1 MINPKRKWRKFE
13 SQEEKI
19 EILKELKII
28 SPKASEIKDL
38 YYKGAYT
45 KDAVEC
51 DVVGIVDNNEII
63 LDINGELHS
72 IHPDYLLDMQ
82 KKERFIIVDIET
94 PRSFN
99 PADGIREV
107 AAVVVEDYRVIDTLH
122 LAVITDEEKYKNG
135 YGDGL
140 EAIEENEE
148 LKKKFKALIKKYKYP
163 LVAHNASFDRNFLRY
178 WGWVEDKQEF
188 YCSMNTIKQKEIL
201 PSYKLVNLLEHY
213 NIKKGQ
219 AHNAL
224 QDVLDLLELL
234 KVIKPERWSTL
245 TTPTSS
251 STVKKDNKASNSESE
266 SSAKSNK
273 FRKFAKDKEKIAEEK
288 EMIEFAKNNLIKD
301 IFGKKKIVFTGDM
314 SKSRGE
320 MRATA
325 IRYGA
330 ESPTSISGKTN
341 ILVIGE
347 EAGKSKLEKAKQL
360 GIEIITEQEFWDI
373 INKETS
379 VEYNLKLF
387 FRIIRKVVL
396 QRKLLIIYWHS
407 KCW

>member
-1 MINPKRKWRKFE
+1 MISPKREWRKFE
-13 SQEEKI
+13 SYEDKI
-19 EILKELKII
+19 TVLKELKII
-28 SPKASEIKDL
+28 SPKANEVKTL

-51 DVVGIVDNNEII
+51 DVVGIIDNNEII

-72 IHPDYLLDMQ
+72 IHPDYLIDMQ

-94 PRSFN
+94 PRSFS

-234 KVIKPERWSTL
+234 KVIKPERWSAL
-245 TTPTSS
+245 TIQTSS
-251 STVKKDNKASNSESE
+251 STVKKDNKESKSDSE
-266 SSAKSNK
+266 SSAKSNR
-273 FRKFAKDKEKIAEEK
+273 FRKFEKDKEKVAEEK

-314 SKSRGE
+314 SKSRAE

-330 ESPTSISGKTN
+330 DSPTSISGKTN
-341 ILVIGE
+341 MLVIGE
-347 EAGKSKLEKAKQL
+347 DAGKSKLEKAKQL
-360 GIEIITEQEFWDI
+360 GIEIITEQEFGDI
-373 INKETS
+373 INKEAG
-379 VEYNLKLF
+379 VE
-387 FRIIRKVVL
+387 
-396 QRKLLIIYWHS
+396 
-407 KCW
+407 

>member
-1 MINPKRKWRKFE
+1 MISTKRQWRKFE
-13 SQEEKI
+13 SQEDKI
-19 EILKELKII
+19 EVLKELKII
-28 SPKASEIKDL
+28 SPKANEIKTL

-72 IHPDYLLDMQ
+72 IHPDYLIDMQ

-94 PRSFN
+94 PRSFS

-140 EAIEENEE
+140 EGIEENEE

-234 KVIKPERWSTL
+234 KVIKPERWSVLATQ
-245 TTPTSS
+245 TSS
-251 STVKKDNKASNSESE
+251 STAKKDNKESKSDSES
-266 SSAKSNK
+266 AVKTNR
-273 FRKFAKDKEKIAEEK
+273 FRKFAKDKEKVAEEK

-301 IFGKKKIVFTGDM
+301 IFNKKKIVFTGDM
-314 SKSRGE
+314 SKSRAE

-330 ESPTSISGKTN
+330 DSPTSISGKTN
-341 ILVIGE
+341 MLVIGE

-373 INKETS
+373 INKEAS
-379 VEYNLKLF
+379 VE
-387 FRIIRKVVL
+387 
-396 QRKLLIIYWHS
+396 
-407 KCW
+407 

>member
-1 MINPKRKWRKFE
+1 MINPKREWRKFE
-13 SQEEKI
+13 SHEDKI
-19 EILKELKII
+19 EALKELKLV
-28 SPKASEIKDL
+28 SPKANDIKTL

-45 KDAVEC
+45 ENAVEC

-94 PRSFN
+94 PRSFK

-107 AAVVVEDYRVIDTLH
+107 AAIVVEDYRVIDSLH
-122 LAVITDEEKYKNG
+122 LAIINDEEQYKNG

-140 EAIEENEE
+140 DAIEENEE
-148 LKKKFKALIKKYKYP
+148 LKSKFKALVKKYKCP

-178 WGWVEDKQEF
+178 WGWVEDNQEF
-188 YCSMNTIKQKEIL
+188 YCSMNAIKIKETL
-201 PSYKLVNLLEHY
+201 PSYKLVYLLEHY

-234 KVIKPERWSTL
+234 KVIKPERWSAL
-245 TTPTSS
+245 SIPTSS
-251 STVKKDNKASNSESE
+251 SAIKKHNKESKDSNEASAPANRF
-266 SSAKSNK
+266 K
-273 FRKFAKDKEKIAEEK
+273 KFAKDKEKVAEEK

-301 IFGKKKIVFTGDM
+301 IFNKKKIVFTGDM

-330 ESPTSISGKTN
+330 DSPTSISGKTN
-341 ILVIGE
+341 MLVIGE
-347 EAGKSKLEKAKQL
+347 EAGKSKLEKAKNL
-360 GIEIITEQEFWDI
+360 GIDIITEKEFWDI
-373 INKETS
+373 IN
-379 VEYNLKLF
+379 NN
-387 FRIIRKVVL
+387 
-396 QRKLLIIYWHS
+396 
-407 KCW
+407 

>member
-1 MINPKRKWRKFE
+1 MISPKREWRKFE
-13 SQEEKI
+13 SQEDKI
-19 EILKELKII
+19 EVLKELKII
-28 SPKASEIKDL
+28 SPKANEVKTL

-72 IHPDYLLDMQ
+72 IHPDYLIDMQ

-94 PRSFN
+94 PRSFS

-148 LKKKFKALIKKYKYP
+148 LKKKFKDLIKKYKYP

-234 KVIKPERWSTL
+234 KVIKPERWSAL
-245 TTPTSS
+245 TIQTSS
-251 STVKKDNKASNSESE
+251 STAKKDNKESKSDSESTV
-266 SSAKSNK
+266 KPNR
-273 FRKFAKDKEKIAEEK
+273 FRKFAKDKEKVAEEK

-314 SKSRGE
+314 SKSRAE
-320 MRATA
+320 MRAMA

-330 ESPTSISGKTN
+330 DSPTSISGKTN
-341 ILVIGE
+341 MLVIGE

-360 GIEIITEQEFWDI
+360 GIEIITEQEFWEI
-373 INKETS
+373 INKEAGETKD
-379 VEYNLKLF
+379 VNF
-387 FRIIRKVVL
+387 
-396 QRKLLIIYWHS
+396 
-407 KCW
+407 

>member
-1 MINPKRKWRKFE
+1 MISPKRQWRKFE
-13 SQEEKI
+13 SQEDKI
-19 EILKELKII
+19 EVLKELKII
-28 SPKASEIKDL
+28 SPKANEIKTL

-72 IHPDYLLDMQ
+72 IHPDYLIDMQ

-94 PRSFN
+94 PRSFS

-140 EAIEENEE
+140 EAIEENGE
-148 LKKKFKALIKKYKYP
+148 LKKKFKDLIKKYKYP

-178 WGWVEDKQEF
+178 WGWIEDKQEF

-201 PSYKLVNLLEHY
+201 PSYKLVNLLEYY
-213 NIKKGQ
+213 NIKKEQ

-234 KVIKPERWSTL
+234 KVVKPERWSVL
-245 TTPTSS
+245 TTPTSR
-251 STVKKDNKASNSESE
+251 STVKKDNKASNEESE
-266 SSAKSNK
+266 SLAKSNK
-273 FRKFAKDKEKIAEEK
+273 FRKFAKDKEKVAEEK

-314 SKSRGE
+314 SKSRAE
-320 MRATA
+320 MRAIA

-330 ESPTSISGKTN
+330 DSPTSISGKTN
-341 ILVIGE
+341 MLVIGE

-373 INKETS
+373 VNK
-379 VEYNLKLF
+379 N
-387 FRIIRKVVL
+387 
-396 QRKLLIIYWHS
+396 
-407 KCW
+407 

>member
-1 MINPKRKWRKFE
+1 MISPKREWRKFE
-13 SQEEKI
+13 SHEDKI
-19 EILKELKII
+19 EVLKELKII
-28 SPKASEIKDL
+28 SPKANEVKAL

-63 LDINGELHS
+63 LDIKGELHS
-72 IHPDYLLDMQ
+72 IHPDYLIDMQ

-94 PRSFN
+94 PRSFS

-148 LKKKFKALIKKYKYP
+148 LKKKFKDLIKKYKYP

-234 KVIKPERWSTL
+234 KVIKPERWSALTIQTL
-245 TTPTSS
+245 N
-251 STVKKDNKASNSESE
+251 STAKKDNKESKSDSE
-266 SSAKSNK
+266 SSVKPNR
-273 FRKFAKDKEKIAEEK
+273 FRKFAKDKEKVAEEK

-301 IFGKKKIVFTGDM
+301 IFNKKKIVFTGDM
-314 SKSRGE
+314 SKSRAE

-330 ESPTSISGKTN
+330 DSPTSISGKTN
-341 ILVIGE
+341 MLVIGE

-373 INKETS
+373 VNKDAS
-379 VEYNLKLF
+379 V
-387 FRIIRKVVL
+387 
-396 QRKLLIIYWHS
+396 
-407 KCW
+407 

>member
-1 MINPKRKWRKFE
+1 MISPKRQWRKFE
-13 SQEEKI
+13 SQEDKI
-19 EILKELKII
+19 EVLKELKII
-28 SPKASEIKDL
+28 SPKANEIKTL

-72 IHPDYLLDMQ
+72 IHPDYLIDMQ

-94 PRSFN
+94 PRSFS

-140 EAIEENEE
+140 EAIEENGE
-148 LKKKFKALIKKYKYP
+148 LKKKFKDLIKKYKYP

-178 WGWVEDKQEF
+178 WGWIEDKQEF

-201 PSYKLVNLLEHY
+201 PSYKLVNLLEYY
-213 NIKKGQ
+213 NIKKEQ

-234 KVIKPERWSTL
+234 KVVKPERWSVL
-245 TTPTSS
+245 TTPTSR
-251 STVKKDNKASNSESE
+251 STVKKDNKASNEESE
-266 SSAKSNK
+266 SLAKSNK
-273 FRKFAKDKEKIAEEK
+273 FRKFAKDKEKVAEEK

-314 SKSRGE
+314 SKSRAE
-320 MRATA
+320 MRAIA

-330 ESPTSISGKTN
+330 DSPTSISGKTN
-341 ILVIGE
+341 MLVIGK

-373 INKETS
+373 VNK
-379 VEYNLKLF
+379 N
-387 FRIIRKVVL
+387 
-396 QRKLLIIYWHS
+396 
-407 KCW
+407 

>member
-1 MINPKRKWRKFE
+1 MINPKREWRKFE
-13 SQEEKI
+13 SHEDKI
-19 EILKELKII
+19 EVLKELKLV
-28 SPKASEIKDL
+28 SPKANDIKTL

-45 KDAVEC
+45 ENAVEC

-94 PRSFN
+94 PRSFK

-107 AAVVVEDYRVIDTLH
+107 AAIVVEDYRVIDSLH
-122 LAVITDEEKYKNG
+122 LAIINDEEQYKNG

-140 EAIEENEE
+140 DAIEENEE
-148 LKKKFKALIKKYKYP
+148 FKSKFKALVKKYKCP

-178 WGWVEDKQEF
+178 WGWVEDNQEF
-188 YCSMNTIKQKEIL
+188 YCSMNTIKIKETL
-201 PSYKLVNLLEHY
+201 PSYKLVYLLEHY

-234 KVIKPERWSTL
+234 KVIKPERWSAL
-245 TTPTSS
+245 SIPTSS
-251 STVKKDNKASNSESE
+251 SAIKKHNKESKDSNEASAPANRF
-266 SSAKSNK
+266 K
-273 FRKFAKDKEKIAEEK
+273 KFAKDKEKVAEEK

-301 IFGKKKIVFTGDM
+301 IFNKKKIVFTGDM

-330 ESPTSISGKTN
+330 DSPTSISGKTN
-341 ILVIGE
+341 MLVIGE
-347 EAGKSKLEKAKQL
+347 EAGKSKLEKAKNL
-360 GIEIITEQEFWDI
+360 GIVIITEKEFWDI
-373 INKETS
+373 IN
-379 VEYNLKLF
+379 NN
-387 FRIIRKVVL
+387 
-396 QRKLLIIYWHS
+396 
-407 KCW
+407 

>member
-1 MINPKRKWRKFE
+1 MINPKREWRKFE
-13 SQEEKI
+13 SLEEKI
-19 EILKELKII
+19 EVLKELKLI
-28 SPKASEIKDL
+28 SPKANEVKTL

-45 KDAVEC
+45 ENAVEC

-94 PRSFN
+94 PRSFS

-107 AAVVVEDYRVIDTLH
+107 AAIVVEDYRVIDSLH
-122 LAVITDEEKYKNG
+122 LAIINDEEKYKNG

-140 EAIEENEE
+140 DAIEENEE
-148 LKKKFKALIKKYKYP
+148 LKSKFKSLVKKYKCT

-178 WGWVEDKQEF
+178 WGWVEDNQEF

-234 KVIKPERWSTL
+234 KVIKPERWSAL
-245 TTPTSS
+245 GTPTS
-251 STVKKDNKASNSESE
+251 ASV
-266 SSAKSNK
+266 AKKSNK
-273 FRKFAKDKEKIAEEK
+273 DSKSANEANGDKQASAPTANRFRKFAKDKEQVAEEK
-288 EMIEFAKNNLIKD
+288 KMIEFAKANLIKD
-301 IFGKKKIVFTGDM
+301 IFNKKKIVFTGDM
-314 SKSRGE
+314 SKSRAE

-330 ESPTSISGKTN
+330 DSPTSISGKTN
-341 ILVIGE
+341 MLVIGE
-347 EAGKSKLEKAKQL
+347 GAGKSKLEKAKTL
-360 GIEIITEQEFWDI
+360 GIEIITEKEFWDI
-373 INKETS
+373 IN
-379 VEYNLKLF
+379 
-387 FRIIRKVVL
+387 RK
-396 QRKLLIIYWHS
+396 
-407 KCW
+407 

>member
-188 YCSMNTIKQKEIL
+188 YCSMNTIKQKEVL

-251 STVKKDNKASNSESE
+251 STVKKDNKAIKSDSE

-379 VEYNLKLF
+379 VE
-387 FRIIRKVVL
+387 
-396 QRKLLIIYWHS
+396 
-407 KCW
+407 

>member
-1 MINPKRKWRKFE
+1 MINPKREWRKFE
-13 SQEEKI
+13 SHEDKI
-19 EILKELKII
+19 EVLKELKLV
-28 SPKASEIKDL
+28 SPKANDIKTL

-45 KDAVEC
+45 ENAVEC

-94 PRSFN
+94 PRSFK

-107 AAVVVEDYRVIDTLH
+107 AAIVVEDYRVIDSLH
-122 LAVITDEEKYKNG
+122 LAIINDEEQYKNG

-140 EAIEENEE
+140 DAIEENEE
-148 LKKKFKALIKKYKYP
+148 LKSKFKALVKKYKCP

-178 WGWVEDKQEF
+178 WGWVEDNQEF
-188 YCSMNTIKQKEIL
+188 YCSMNAIKIKETL
-201 PSYKLVNLLEHY
+201 PSYKLVYLLEHY

-234 KVIKPERWSTL
+234 KVIKPERWSAL
-245 TTPTSS
+245 SIPTSS
-251 STVKKDNKASNSESE
+251 SAIKKHNKESKDSNEASAPANRF
-266 SSAKSNK
+266 K
-273 FRKFAKDKEKIAEEK
+273 KFAKDKEKVAEEK

-301 IFGKKKIVFTGDM
+301 IFNKKKIVFTGDM

-330 ESPTSISGKTN
+330 DSPTSISGKTN
-341 ILVIGE
+341 MLVIGE
-347 EAGKSKLEKAKQL
+347 EAGKSKLEKAKNL
-360 GIEIITEQEFWDI
+360 GIDIITEKEFWDI
-373 INKETS
+373 IN
-379 VEYNLKLF
+379 NN
-387 FRIIRKVVL
+387 
-396 QRKLLIIYWHS
+396 
-407 KCW
+407 

>member
-1 MINPKRKWRKFE
+1 MISPKREWRKFE
-13 SQEEKI
+13 SQEDKI
-19 EILKELKII
+19 EVLKELKII
-28 SPKASEIKDL
+28 SPKANEVKTL

-72 IHPDYLLDMQ
+72 IHPDYLIDMQ

-94 PRSFN
+94 PRSFS

-148 LKKKFKALIKKYKYP
+148 LKKKFKDLIKKYRYP
-163 LVAHNASFDRNFLRY
+163 LLAHNASFDRNFLRY

-234 KVIKPERWSTL
+234 KFIKPERWSAL
-245 TTPTSS
+245 TIQTSN
-251 STVKKDNKASNSESE
+251 STSKKDNKESKSDSESTV
-266 SSAKSNK
+266 KPNR
-273 FRKFAKDKEKIAEEK
+273 FRKFAKDKEKVAEEK

-301 IFGKKKIVFTGDM
+301 IFNKKKIVFTGDM
-314 SKSRGE
+314 SKSRAE
-320 MRATA
+320 MRAMA

-330 ESPTSISGKTN
+330 DSPTSISGKTN
-341 ILVIGE
+341 MLVIGE

-360 GIEIITEQEFWDI
+360 GIEIITEQEFWEI
-373 INKETS
+373 INKEAGETKD
-379 VEYNLKLF
+379 VNF
-387 FRIIRKVVL
+387 
-396 QRKLLIIYWHS
+396 
-407 KCW
+407 

>member
-1 MINPKRKWRKFE
+1 MINPKREWRKFE
-13 SQEEKI
+13 SHEDKI
-19 EILKELKII
+19 EALKELKLV
-28 SPKASEIKDL
+28 SPKANDIKTL

-45 KDAVEC
+45 ENAVEC

-94 PRSFN
+94 PRSFK

-107 AAVVVEDYRVIDTLH
+107 AAIVVEDYRVIDSLH
-122 LAVITDEEKYKNG
+122 LAIINDEEQYKNG

-140 EAIEENEE
+140 DAIEENEE
-148 LKKKFKALIKKYKYP
+148 LKSKFKALVKKYKCP
-163 LVAHNASFDRNFLRY
+163 LVAHNASFDRNFLIY
-178 WGWVEDKQEF
+178 WGWVEDNQEF
-188 YCSMNTIKQKEIL
+188 YCSMNTIKIKETL
-201 PSYKLVNLLEHY
+201 PSYKLVYLLEHY

-234 KVIKPERWSTL
+234 KVIKPERWSAL
-245 TTPTSS
+245 SIPTSS
-251 STVKKDNKASNSESE
+251 SAIKKHNKESKDSNEASAPANRF
-266 SSAKSNK
+266 K
-273 FRKFAKDKEKIAEEK
+273 KFAKDKEKVAEEK

-301 IFGKKKIVFTGDM
+301 IFNKKKIVFTGDM

-330 ESPTSISGKTN
+330 DSPTSISGKTN
-341 ILVIGE
+341 MLVIGE
-347 EAGKSKLEKAKQL
+347 EAGKSKLEKAKNL
-360 GIEIITEQEFWDI
+360 GIDIITEKEFWDI
-373 INKETS
+373 IN
-379 VEYNLKLF
+379 NN
-387 FRIIRKVVL
+387 
-396 QRKLLIIYWHS
+396 
-407 KCW
+407 

>member
-1 MINPKRKWRKFE
+1 MINPKREWRKFE
-13 SQEEKI
+13 SHEDKI
-19 EILKELKII
+19 EVLKELKLV
-28 SPKASEIKDL
+28 SPKANDIKTL

-45 KDAVEC
+45 ENAVEC

-94 PRSFN
+94 PRSFK

-107 AAVVVEDYRVIDTLH
+107 AAIVVEDYRVIDSLH
-122 LAVITDEEKYKNG
+122 LAIINDKEQYKNG

-140 EAIEENEE
+140 DAIEENEE
-148 LKKKFKALIKKYKYP
+148 LKSKFKALVKKYKCP

-178 WGWVEDKQEF
+178 WGWVEDNQEF
-188 YCSMNTIKQKEIL
+188 YCSMNTIKIKETL
-201 PSYKLVNLLEHY
+201 PSYKLVYLLEHY

-234 KVIKPERWSTL
+234 KVIKPERWSAL
-245 TTPTSS
+245 SIPTSS
-251 STVKKDNKASNSESE
+251 SAIKKHNKESKDSNEASAPANRF
-266 SSAKSNK
+266 K
-273 FRKFAKDKEKIAEEK
+273 KFAKDKEKVAEEK

-301 IFGKKKIVFTGDM
+301 IFNKKKIVFTGDM

-330 ESPTSISGKTN
+330 DSPTSISGKTN
-341 ILVIGE
+341 MLVIGE
-347 EAGKSKLEKAKQL
+347 EAGKSKLEKAKNL
-360 GIEIITEQEFWDI
+360 GIDIITEKEFWDI
-373 INKETS
+373 IN
-379 VEYNLKLF
+379 NN
-387 FRIIRKVVL
+387 
-396 QRKLLIIYWHS
+396 
-407 KCW
+407 

>member
-1 MINPKRKWRKFE
+1 MISPKRQWRKFE
-13 SQEEKI
+13 SQEDKI
-19 EILKELKII
+19 EVLKELKII
-28 SPKASEIKDL
+28 SPKANEVKTL

-72 IHPDYLLDMQ
+72 IHPDYLIDMQ

-94 PRSFN
+94 PRSFS

-148 LKKKFKALIKKYKYP
+148 LKKKFKDLIKKYKYP

-234 KVIKPERWSTL
+234 KVIKPERWSAL
-245 TTPTSS
+245 TIQTSS
-251 STVKKDNKASNSESE
+251 STAKKDNKESKSDSESTV
-266 SSAKSNK
+266 KPNR
-273 FRKFAKDKEKIAEEK
+273 FRKFAKDKEKAAEEK

-301 IFGKKKIVFTGDM
+301 IFDKKKIVFTGDM
-314 SKSRGE
+314 SKSRAE

-330 ESPTSISGKTN
+330 DSPTSISGKTN
-341 ILVIGE
+341 MLVIGE

-360 GIEIITEQEFWDI
+360 GIEIINEQEFWEI
-373 INKETS
+373 INKEADETRD
-379 VEYNLKLF
+379 VNF
-387 FRIIRKVVL
+387 
-396 QRKLLIIYWHS
+396 
-407 KCW
+407 

>member
-63 LDINGELHS
+63 LDIKGELHS

-82 KKERFIIVDIET
+82 KKERFIIIDIET

-163 LVAHNASFDRNFLRY
+163 LVAHNATFDRNFLRY

-251 STVKKDNKASNSESE
+251 STVKKDNKASKSESE

-379 VEYNLKLF
+379 VE
-387 FRIIRKVVL
+387 
-396 QRKLLIIYWHS
+396 
-407 KCW
+407 

>member
-63 LDINGELHS
+63 LDIKGELHS

-148 LKKKFKALIKKYKYP
+148 LKRKFKALIKKYKYP

-379 VEYNLKLF
+379 VE
-387 FRIIRKVVL
+387 
-396 QRKLLIIYWHS
+396 
-407 KCW
+407 

>member
-1 MINPKRKWRKFE
+1 MINPKREWRKFE
-13 SQEEKI
+13 SSEEKI
-19 EILKELKII
+19 EVLKDLKLI
-28 SPKASEIKDL
+28 SPKANEVKTL
-38 YYKGAYT
+38 YYKGTYT
-45 KDAVEC
+45 EDAVEC

-94 PRSFN
+94 PRSFS

-107 AAVVVEDYRVIDTLH
+107 AAVVVEDYRVIDSLH
-122 LAVITDEEKYKNG
+122 LAIINDEEKYKNG

-140 EAIEENEE
+140 GAIEENEE
-148 LKKKFKALIKKYKYP
+148 LKSKFQSLIKKHKCP

-178 WGWVEDKQEF
+178 WGWVDENQEF

-201 PSYKLVNLLEHY
+201 PSYKLVYLLEHY

-234 KVIKPERWSTL
+234 KFIKPDRWSAL
-245 TTPTSS
+245 SVSP
-251 STVKKDNKASNSESE
+251 SNSV
-266 SSAKSNK
+266 AKKSNK
-273 FRKFAKDKEKIAEEK
+273 DSNSSNEANDSKQASAPTKRFRKFAKDKEQVAEEK
-288 EMIEFAKNNLIKD
+288 KMIEFAKENLIKD
-301 IFGKKKIVFTGDM
+301 IFNKKKIVFTGDM

-330 ESPTSISGKTN
+330 DSPTSISGKTN
-341 ILVIGE
+341 MLVIGE
-347 EAGKSKLEKAKQL
+347 EAGKSKLEKAEKL
-360 GIEIITEQEFWDI
+360 GIEIITEKEFWDI
-373 INKETS
+373 INK
-379 VEYNLKLF
+379 N
-387 FRIIRKVVL
+387 
-396 QRKLLIIYWHS
+396 
-407 KCW
+407 

>member
-1 MINPKRKWRKFE
+1 MISPKRQWRKFE
-13 SQEEKI
+13 SQEDKI
-19 EILKELKII
+19 EVLKELKII
-28 SPKASEIKDL
+28 SPKANEIKIL

-72 IHPDYLLDMQ
+72 IHPDYLIDMQ

-94 PRSFN
+94 PRSFS

-148 LKKKFKALIKKYKYP
+148 LKKKFKDLIKKYKYP

-234 KVIKPERWSTL
+234 KVIKPERWSAL
-245 TTPTSS
+245 TIQTSS
-251 STVKKDNKASNSESE
+251 STAKKDNKESKSDSESTV
-266 SSAKSNK
+266 KPNR
-273 FRKFAKDKEKIAEEK
+273 FRKFAKDKEKVAEEK

-314 SKSRGE
+314 SKSRAE

-330 ESPTSISGKTN
+330 DSPTSISGKTN
-341 ILVIGE
+341 MLVIGE
-347 EAGKSKLEKAKQL
+347 EAGKSKVEKAKQL

-373 INKETS
+373 VNK
-379 VEYNLKLF
+379 N
-387 FRIIRKVVL
+387 
-396 QRKLLIIYWHS
+396 
-407 KCW
+407 

>member
-1 MINPKRKWRKFE
+1 MISPKREWRKFE
-13 SQEEKI
+13 SQEDKI
-19 EILKELKII
+19 EVLKELKII
-28 SPKASEIKDL
+28 SPKANEVKTL

-72 IHPDYLLDMQ
+72 IHPDYLIDMQ

-94 PRSFN
+94 PRSFS

-148 LKKKFKALIKKYKYP
+148 LKKKFKDLIKKYKYP

-234 KVIKPERWSTL
+234 KVIKPERWSAL
-245 TTPTSS
+245 TIQTSS
-251 STVKKDNKASNSESE
+251 STAKKDNKESKSDSESTV
-266 SSAKSNK
+266 KPNR
-273 FRKFAKDKEKIAEEK
+273 FRKFAKDKEKVAEEK

-314 SKSRGE
+314 SKSRAE
-320 MRATA
+320 MRAMA

-330 ESPTSISGKTN
+330 DSPTSISGKTN
-341 ILVIGE
+341 MLVIGE
-347 EAGKSKLEKAKQL
+347 EAGKSKVEKAKQL
-360 GIEIITEQEFWDI
+360 GIEIINEQEFWEI
-373 INKETS
+373 INKEAGETKD
-379 VEYNLKLF
+379 VNF
-387 FRIIRKVVL
+387 
-396 QRKLLIIYWHS
+396 
-407 KCW
+407 

>member
-1 MINPKRKWRKFE
+1 MINPKREWRKFE
-13 SQEEKI
+13 SLEEKI
-19 EILKELKII
+19 EVLKELKLI
-28 SPKASEIKDL
+28 SPKANEVKTL

-45 KDAVEC
+45 ENAVEC

-94 PRSFN
+94 PRSFS

-107 AAVVVEDYRVIDTLH
+107 AAIVVEDYRVIDSLH
-122 LAVITDEEKYKNG
+122 LAIINDEEKYKNG

-140 EAIEENEE
+140 DAIEENEE
-148 LKKKFKALIKKYKYP
+148 LKSKFKSLVKKYKCT

-178 WGWVEDKQEF
+178 WGWVEDNQEF

-234 KVIKPERWSTL
+234 KVIKPERWSAL
-245 TTPTSS
+245 GTPTS
-251 STVKKDNKASNSESE
+251 ASV
-266 SSAKSNK
+266 AKKSNK
-273 FRKFAKDKEKIAEEK
+273 DSKSANEANGDKQASAPTANRFRKFAKDKEQVEEEK
-288 EMIEFAKNNLIKD
+288 KMIEFAKENLIKD
-301 IFGKKKIVFTGDM
+301 IFNKKKIVFTGDM
-314 SKSRGE
+314 SKSRAE

-330 ESPTSISGKTN
+330 DSPTSISGKTN

-347 EAGKSKLEKAKQL
+347 GAGKSKLEKAKTL
-360 GIEIITEQEFWDI
+360 GIEIITEKEFWDI
-373 INKETS
+373 IN
-379 VEYNLKLF
+379 
-387 FRIIRKVVL
+387 RK
-396 QRKLLIIYWHS
+396 
-407 KCW
+407 

>member
-1 MINPKRKWRKFE
+1 MINPKREWRKFE
-13 SQEEKI
+13 SLEEKI
-19 EILKELKII
+19 EVLKELKLI
-28 SPKASEIKDL
+28 SPKANEVKTL

-45 KDAVEC
+45 ENAVEC
-51 DVVGIVDNNEII
+51 DVVGVVDNNEII

-94 PRSFN
+94 PRSFS

-107 AAVVVEDYRVIDTLH
+107 AAIVVEDYRVIDSLH
-122 LAVITDEEKYKNG
+122 LAVINDEEKYKNG

-140 EAIEENEE
+140 DAIEENEE
-148 LKKKFKALIKKYKYP
+148 LKSKFKSLIKKHKCP

-178 WGWVEDKQEF
+178 WGWVEDNQEF

-234 KVIKPERWSTL
+234 KVIKPERWSAL
-245 TTPTSS
+245 GTPTS
-251 STVKKDNKASNSESE
+251 ASV
-266 SSAKSNK
+266 AKKSNK
-273 FRKFAKDKEKIAEEK
+273 DSKSANEANGAKQASAPTANRFRKFAKDKEQVAEEK
-288 EMIEFAKNNLIKD
+288 KMIEFAKANLIKD
-301 IFGKKKIVFTGDM
+301 IFNKKKIVFTGDM
-314 SKSRGE
+314 SKSRAE

-330 ESPTSISGKTN
+330 DSPTSISGKTN
-341 ILVIGE
+341 MLVIGE
-347 EAGKSKLEKAKQL
+347 GAGKSKLEKAKTL
-360 GIEIITEQEFWDI
+360 GIEIITEKEFWDI
-373 INKETS
+373 INK
-379 VEYNLKLF
+379 N
-387 FRIIRKVVL
+387 
-396 QRKLLIIYWHS
+396 
-407 KCW
+407 

>member
-1 MINPKRKWRKFE
+1 MISPKRKWRRFK
-13 SQEEKI
+13 SREEKI

-28 SPKASEIKDL
+28 SPKASEIKTL

-45 KDAVEC
+45 DDAVEC
-51 DVVGIVDNNEII
+51 DVVGMVDINEII

-94 PRSFN
+94 PRSFS

-107 AAVVVEDYRVIDTLH
+107 AAVVVEDYRIIDTLH
-122 LAVITDEEKYKNG
+122 LAIIIDEEKYNNG
-135 YGDGL
+135 YGNGL

-148 LKKKFKALIKKYKYP
+148 LKTKFKKLIKKYKYP

-178 WGWVEDKQEF
+178 WGWIEDTQEF
-188 YCSMNTIKQKEIL
+188 YCSMNTIKQQETL
-201 PSYKLVNLLEHY
+201 ESYKLVNLLEHY

-224 QDVLDLLELL
+224 QDVLDLLEVL
-234 KVIKPERWSTL
+234 KVVKPKRWSSL
-245 TTPTSS
+245 NVSRS
-251 STVKKDNKASNSESE
+251 ISNSKSENKDGKSE
-266 SSAKSNK
+266 SLTKTNR

-288 EMIEFAKNNLIKD
+288 AMIEFAKNNLIED
-301 IFGKKKIVFTGDM
+301 IFNKKKIVFTGEM

-330 ESPTSISGKTN
+330 DSPTSISGKTN
-341 ILVIGE
+341 MLVIGE
-347 EAGKSKLEKAKQL
+347 EAGKSKLEKAKQF
-360 GIEIITEQEFWDI
+360 GIEIVTEDEFWDI
-373 INKETS
+373 INKETG
-379 VEYNLKLF
+379 VK
-387 FRIIRKVVL
+387 
-396 QRKLLIIYWHS
+396 
-407 KCW
+407 

>member
-63 LDINGELHS
+63 LDIKGELHS

-251 STVKKDNKASNSESE
+251 STVKKDNKASKSESE

-360 GIEIITEQEFWDI
+360 GIEIINEEEFWNI
-373 INKETS
+373 INKETAM
-379 VEYNLKLF
+379 E
-387 FRIIRKVVL
+387 
-396 QRKLLIIYWHS
+396 
-407 KCW
+407 

>member
-163 LVAHNASFDRNFLRY
+163 LVAHNATFDRNFLRY

-245 TTPTSS
+245 TTATSS
-251 STVKKDNKASNSESE
+251 STVKKDNKASKSESE

-347 EAGKSKLEKAKQL
+347 EAGKSKLEKANQL

-379 VEYNLKLF
+379 VE
-387 FRIIRKVVL
+387 
-396 QRKLLIIYWHS
+396 
-407 KCW
+407 

>member
-1 MINPKRKWRKFE
+1 MINPKRKWREFE

-63 LDINGELHS
+63 LDIKGELHS

-122 LAVITDEEKYKNG
+122 LAVINDEEKYKNG

-379 VEYNLKLF
+379 VE
-387 FRIIRKVVL
+387 
-396 QRKLLIIYWHS
+396 
-407 KCW
+407 

>member
-28 SPKASEIKDL
+28 SPKATEIKEL

-94 PRSFN
+94 PRSFS

-148 LKKKFKALIKKYKYP
+148 LKTQFKKLIKKYKYP
-163 LVAHNASFDRNFLRY
+163 LVAHNASFDRNFLSY

-234 KVIKPERWSTL
+234 KVIKPERWSVLATQ
-245 TTPTSS
+245 TSRSTAKKENRS
-251 STVKKDNKASNSESE
+251 SKSESE
-266 SSAKSNK
+266 SSVKYNS

-341 ILVIGE
+341 MLVIGE

-379 VEYNLKLF
+379 VE
-387 FRIIRKVVL
+387 
-396 QRKLLIIYWHS
+396 
-407 KCW
+407 

>member
-1 MINPKRKWRKFE
+1 MISPKREWRKFE
-13 SQEEKI
+13 TIEEKL
-19 EILKELKII
+19 EVLRELKLV
-28 SPKASEIKDL
+28 SSKASEVKTL

-45 KDAVEC
+45 KEAVEC

-63 LDINGELHS
+63 LDVNGELHS

-94 PRSFN
+94 PRSFS

-107 AAVVVEDYRVIDTLH
+107 AAVVVEDYRAVETLH

-148 LKKKFKALIKKYKYP
+148 LKEKFKALVKKHKCP

-178 WGWVEDKQEF
+178 WGWVEESQEF

-224 QDVLDLLELL
+224 QDVLDLLDLL
-234 KVIKPERWSTL
+234 KVVKPERWSAL
-245 TTPTSS
+245 SI
-251 STVKKDNKASNSESE
+251 STVATKKVNKESNNKDGETKPKSNSF
-266 SSAKSNK
+266 K
-273 FRKFAKDKEKIAEEK
+273 KFAKSKEQVAQEK
-288 EMIEFAKNNLIKD
+288 ELIEFAKNNLIKD
-301 IFGKKKIVFTGDM
+301 IFNKKKIVFTGDM
-314 SKSRGE
+314 SKDRAE
-320 MRATA
+320 MRAIA

-330 ESPTSISGKTN
+330 DSPTSISGKTN
-341 ILVIGE
+341 MLVIGE
-347 EAGKSKLEKAKQL
+347 GAGKSKLEKARQL
-360 GIEIITEQEFWDI
+360 GIEIINEEEFWNI
-373 INKETS
+373 INKES
-379 VEYNLKLF
+379 
-387 FRIIRKVVL
+387 
-396 QRKLLIIYWHS
+396 
-407 KCW
+407 

>member
-28 SPKASEIKDL
+28 SPKASEIKEL

-63 LDINGELHS
+63 LDIKGELHS

-163 LVAHNASFDRNFLRY
+163 LVAHNATFDRNFLRY

-245 TTPTSS
+245 TTATSS
-251 STVKKDNKASNSESE
+251 STVKKDNKASKSESE

-341 ILVIGE
+341 MLVIGE
-347 EAGKSKLEKAKQL
+347 EAGKSKLEKANQL

-379 VEYNLKLF
+379 VE
-387 FRIIRKVVL
+387 
-396 QRKLLIIYWHS
+396 
-407 KCW
+407 

>member
-1 MINPKRKWRKFE
+1 MISPKREWRKFE
-13 SQEEKI
+13 SQEDKI
-19 EILKELKII
+19 EVLKELKII
-28 SPKASEIKDL
+28 SPKANEVKTL

-72 IHPDYLLDMQ
+72 IHPDYLIDMQ

-94 PRSFN
+94 PRSFS
-99 PADGIREV
+99 PDDGIREV

-148 LKKKFKALIKKYKYP
+148 LKKKFKDLIKKYKYP

-234 KVIKPERWSTL
+234 KVIKPERWSAL
-245 TTPTSS
+245 TIQTSS
-251 STVKKDNKASNSESE
+251 STAKKDNKESKSDSESTV
-266 SSAKSNK
+266 KPNR
-273 FRKFAKDKEKIAEEK
+273 FRKFAKDKEKVAEEK

-314 SKSRGE
+314 SKSRAE
-320 MRATA
+320 MRAMA

-330 ESPTSISGKTN
+330 DSPTSISGKTN
-341 ILVIGE
+341 MLVIGE
-347 EAGKSKLEKAKQL
+347 EAGKSKVEKAKQL
-360 GIEIITEQEFWDI
+360 GIEIINEQEFWEI
-373 INKETS
+373 INKEAGETKD
-379 VEYNLKLF
+379 VNF
-387 FRIIRKVVL
+387 
-396 QRKLLIIYWHS
+396 
-407 KCW
+407 

>member
-1 MINPKRKWRKFE
+1 MINPKREWRKFE
-13 SQEEKI
+13 SNEEKI
-19 EILKELKII
+19 EVLKELKLI
-28 SPKASEIKDL
+28 SPKANEVKTL
-38 YYKGAYT
+38 YYKGAYVEDT
-45 KDAVEC
+45 VEC
-51 DVVGIVDNNEII
+51 DVIGIVDNNEII
-63 LDINGELHS
+63 LDINGKLHS

-94 PRSFN
+94 PRSFT

-140 EAIEENEE
+140 EAIEENQE
-148 LKKKFKALIKKYKYP
+148 LKTKFKDLIKKYKCP
-163 LVAHNASFDRNFLRY
+163 LVAHNASFDRNFLKY

-234 KVIKPERWSTL
+234 KVIKPERWSAL
-245 TTPTSS
+245 SISRTSS
-251 STVKKDNKASNSESE
+251 NAKKDSKEIKGENEST
-266 SSAKSNK
+266 AKSNS
-273 FRKFAKDKEKIAEEK
+273 FRKFTKDKEKVAEEK

-301 IFGKKKIVFTGDM
+301 IFNKKKIVFTGDM
-314 SKSRGE
+314 SKSRAE

-330 ESPTSISGKTN
+330 DSPTSISGKTN

-360 GIEIITEQEFWDI
+360 GIEIITESEFWDI
-373 INKETS
+373 INKETGI
-379 VEYNLKLF
+379 E
-387 FRIIRKVVL
+387 
-396 QRKLLIIYWHS
+396 
-407 KCW
+407 

>member
-82 KKERFIIVDIET
+82 KKERFIIIDIET

-251 STVKKDNKASNSESE
+251 STVKKDNKASKSESE

-379 VEYNLKLF
+379 VE
-387 FRIIRKVVL
+387 
-396 QRKLLIIYWHS
+396 
-407 KCW
+407 

>member
-63 LDINGELHS
+63 LDIKGELHS

-82 KKERFIIVDIET
+82 KKERFIIIDIET

-379 VEYNLKLF
+379 VE
-387 FRIIRKVVL
+387 
-396 QRKLLIIYWHS
+396 
-407 KCW
+407 

>member
-63 LDINGELHS
+63 LDIKGELHS

-82 KKERFIIVDIET
+82 KKERFIIIDIET

-360 GIEIITEQEFWDI
+360 GIEIITEEEFWDI

-379 VEYNLKLF
+379 VE
-387 FRIIRKVVL
+387 
-396 QRKLLIIYWHS
+396 
-407 KCW
+407 

>member
-1 MINPKRKWRKFE
+1 MISPKREWRKFE
-13 SQEEKI
+13 TIEEKL
-19 EILKELKII
+19 EVLRELKLV
-28 SPKASEIKDL
+28 SSKASEVKTL

-45 KDAVEC
+45 KEAVEC

-63 LDINGELHS
+63 LDVNGELHS

-94 PRSFN
+94 PRSFS

-107 AAVVVEDYRVIDTLH
+107 AAVVVEDYRAVETLH

-148 LKKKFKALIKKYKYP
+148 LKEKFKALVKKHKCP

-178 WGWVEDKQEF
+178 WGWVEESQEF

-224 QDVLDLLELL
+224 QDVLDLLDLL
-234 KVIKPERWSTL
+234 KVVKPERWSAL
-245 TTPTSS
+245 SI
-251 STVKKDNKASNSESE
+251 STVATKKVNKESNNKDGETKPKSNSFKKFK
-266 SSAKSNK
+266 KS
-273 FRKFAKDKEKIAEEK
+273 KEQVAQEK
-288 EMIEFAKNNLIKD
+288 ELIEFAKNNLIKD
-301 IFGKKKIVFTGDM
+301 IFNKKKIVFTGDM
-314 SKSRGE
+314 SKDRAE
-320 MRATA
+320 MRAIA

-330 ESPTSISGKTN
+330 DSPTSISGKTN
-341 ILVIGE
+341 ILVVGE
-347 EAGKSKLEKAKQL
+347 GSGKSKLEKAKQL
-360 GIEIITEQEFWDI
+360 GIEIITEEEFWNL
-373 INKETS
+373 INKEI
-379 VEYNLKLF
+379 EEN
-387 FRIIRKVVL
+387 
-396 QRKLLIIYWHS
+396 
-407 KCW
+407 